1 MNIKIDHRIL
11 SAIFI
16 VLVLPQIF
24 LLLSSIVFYIHA
36 GLISGYQGISEIGPD
51 KSLFYEIYPEIINLC
66 MLVSFYTFF
75 IWCFFGIL
83 FWFLNKNENIK
94 TSIAFGAIL
103 QVLVIYFIFSPLFSF
118 AVD

>member
-16 VLVLPQIF
+16 LLVFPQIF

-51 KSLFYEIYPEIINLC
+51 KPLFYEVYPAFINSCL
-66 MLVSFYTFF
+66 LLSYYTFF
-75 IWCFFGIL
+75 VWAVLAIL
-83 FWFLNKNENIK
+83 YWFIAKNIAVK
-94 TSIAFGAIL
+94 TSITFGAIL